1 VPVHIDLS
9 ETSALEEAA
18 HPITASRR
26 AQRQDQLHND
36 RLTKEHAALTL
47 PKQLIELPTDGVI
60 PDKRL

>member
-1 VPVHIDLS
+1 VHIDLP
-9 ETSALEEAA
+9 ETSALDEAA

-36 RLTKEHAALTL
+36 RLPKERAAQTP
-47 PKQLIELPTDGVI
+47 PKQLIEQPTDGVI